1 MRIKIAAVAALAAAG
16 FLSVSGQYALAAGA
30 GGPAMYQ
37 SQMAKSS
44 YEVVKA
50 DEVLQAGTI
59 IPATLVSRLTSDN
72 MSSVVIAVVR
82 QNVYDSVTGNN
93 VLIPAGSRL
102 IGEPMQMSGSR
113 INISFQRV
121 IFPNGQS
128 IELPQYE
135 AIDGLGQSG
144 LKDKYTKHTWLRFR
158 SVLTGS
164 LVAGVAGLADSRDN
178 SSSNNSDD
186 TNNRRNNAMD
196 DAISALIEGVQ
207 NIAEQDNQDIQP
219 TGTVRE
225 GYQFNIMLHQDI
237 RIRPYR

>member
-1 MRIKIAAVAALAAAG
+1 MNTKKVMIVATVCGVAASFGTFIPVQAA
-16 FLSVSGQYALAAGA
+16 
-30 GGPAMYQ
+30 PPIQ
-37 SQMAKSS
+37 SRQAT
-44 YEVVKA
+44 YDVVKA
-50 DEVLQAGTI
+50 DEVLQAGTV

-93 VLIPAGSRL
+93 ILIPAGSRL
-102 IGEPMQMSGSR
+102 IGEPMQMTGNR

-128 IELPQYE
+128 IQLPNYE
-135 AIDGLGQSG
+135 AIDGIGQAG
-144 LKDKYTKHTWLRFR
+144 IKDKFTRHTWVRFR

-164 LVAGVAGLADSRDN
+164 IVAGIAGLADHRNN
-178 SSSNNSDD
+178 SNSDTDSDSNSNN
-186 TNNRRNNAMD
+186 AID
-196 DAISALIEGVQ
+196 DAMASLIEGVQ
-207 NIAEQDNQDIQP
+207 NIAEQDNQDVKP

-225 GYQFNIMLHQDI
+225 GYQFNLILHEDI

>member
-1 MRIKIAAVAALAAAG
+1 MKKRAIILAVMAAFGSVMSVSMPASAAG
-16 FLSVSGQYALAAGA
+16 IGSTAQAYD
-30 GGPAMYQ
+30 
-37 SQMAKSS
+37 
-44 YEVVKA
+44 VVKA

-72 MSSVVIAVVR
+72 MSSIVIAVVR

-102 IGEPMQMSGSR
+102 IGEPMQMSGNR
-113 INISFQRV
+113 INIAFQRV
-121 IFPNGQS
+121 LFPNGQS
-128 IELPQYE
+128 IQLPNYE

-144 LKDKYTKHTWLRFR
+144 LKDKFTKHTWLRLR
-158 SVLTGS
+158 SIMTGS
-164 LVAGVAGLADSRDN
+164 IVAGVAGLADHRT
-178 SSSNNSDD
+178 NNSNDD
-186 TNNRRNNAMD
+186 EDSNTNNAID
-196 DAISALIEGVQ
+196 DAIATLIEGVQ
-207 NIAEQDNQDIQP
+207 NIAEQDNQDVRP

>member
-1 MRIKIAAVAALAAAG
+1 MKKRAIILAVMAAFGSVMSVSMPASAAG
-16 FLSVSGQYALAAGA
+16 IGST
-30 GGPAMYQ
+30 
-37 SQMAKSS
+37 SQA
-44 YEVVKA
+44 YDVVKA

-72 MSSVVIAVVR
+72 MSSIVIAVVR

-102 IGEPMQMSGSR
+102 IGEPMQMSGNR
-113 INISFQRV
+113 INIAFQRV
-121 IFPNGQS
+121 LFPNGQS
-128 IELPQYE
+128 IQLPNYE

-144 LKDKYTKHTWLRFR
+144 LKDKFTKHTWLRLR
-158 SVLTGS
+158 SIMTGS
-164 LVAGVAGLADSRDN
+164 IVAGVAGLADHRT
-178 SSSNNSDD
+178 NNSNDD
-186 TNNRRNNAMD
+186 EDSNTNNAID
-196 DAISALIEGVQ
+196 DAIATLIEGVQ
-207 NIAEQDNQDIQP
+207 NIAEQDNQDVRP